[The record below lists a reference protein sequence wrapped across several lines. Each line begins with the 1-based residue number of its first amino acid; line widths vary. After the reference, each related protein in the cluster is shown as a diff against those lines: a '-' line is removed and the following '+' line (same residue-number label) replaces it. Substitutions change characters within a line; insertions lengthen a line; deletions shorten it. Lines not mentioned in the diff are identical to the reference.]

1 MKSRRPI
8 NLILLLLAAS
18 SALLIWK
25 HFIFKPEPSYNG
37 RPLSFYVQN
46 LYSTNVWD
54 RATYLETTNAFF
66 NLAMYGAPYLA
77 QAVGTRDFKLYKS
90 FLRKLPDNLARH
102 LPQPLDARAVRSR
115 AYSLLSRLG
124 PTARS
129 AVPRLIPLLRSSDSE
144 IVNQSASILGN
155 IGPDARIAVPAL
167 IALLKYGDTTG
178 KRIAV
183 YALGSIGLSAHEA
196 REALPLI
203 IKRLETCTNEG
214 DRVSVVKLLGMIGD
228 DASPAV
234 PALIDALHDP
244 ESRTRAQIAKA
255 LGRIGPGA
263 SVAVPPLTEMT
274 KDEWWYVRENAAV
287 ALGKIGAKSS
297 VAIPALVPLQQH
309 DPNEDVRNAAAEAI
323 GLIRSGSK
331 ESSCR

>member
-8 NLILLLLAAS
+8 LLILLLVVAGT
-18 SALLIWK
+18 ALLIWQRLN
-25 HFIFKPEPSYNG
+25 FKPEPSYNG
-37 RPLSFYVQN
+37 KPLNFYVQN
-46 LYSTNVWD
+46 LYYSTNWWD

-66 NLAMYGAPYLA
+66 HLAIDGAPYLA
-77 QAVGTRDFKLYKS
+77 RALGRRDFKLYKT
-90 FLRKLPDNLARH
+90 FLAKMPDGIARH
-102 LPQPLDARAVRSR
+102 LPQPLDVRMIRSR

-129 AVPRLIPLLRSSDSE
+129 AVPELIPLLRSSDSE
-144 IVNQSASILGN
+144 IVSQSASILGS
-155 IGPDARIAVPAL
+155 IGLDARTAVPAL
-167 IALLKYGDTTG
+167 IALLKNGDRAG
-178 KRIAV
+178 KRAAV

-203 IKRLETCTNEG
+203 IKQLETYTDAG
-214 DRVSVVKLLGMIGD
+214 DRVSAVKLLGTIGA

-244 ESRTRAQIAKA
+244 ESRTRAQVAKA

-263 SVAVPPLTEMT
+263 SVAVPALTEMT

-287 ALGKIGAKSS
+287 ALGKIGTKSS
-297 VAIPALVPLQQH
+297 VAIPALVPLQQQ
-309 DPNEDVRNAAAEAI
+309 DPNEDVRKAVAEAI
-323 GLIRSGSK
+323 KSIQSNSTAR
-331 ESSCR
+331 